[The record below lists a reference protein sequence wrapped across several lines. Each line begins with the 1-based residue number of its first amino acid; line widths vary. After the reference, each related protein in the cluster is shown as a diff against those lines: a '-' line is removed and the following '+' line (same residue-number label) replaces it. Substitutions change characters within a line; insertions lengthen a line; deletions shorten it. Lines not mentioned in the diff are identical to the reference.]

1 MPNHA
6 KTLDIL
12 LTLPLAETSA
22 SNSLKSKDTKLLCVG
37 KIFANLQVRSTRTV
51 RVGSDRRAFLV
62 HWQYFLIGIRGNIL
76 SDAPLLRCLC
86 RRAAASSARSS
97 ASALRDGGPCAASGS
112 SVMVS
117 IVLFAPI
124 IAAVGGGGLSL
135 ALRLQSLLD
144 ISAASPLLGAD
155 GSIASPRCRAWKQP
169 STCLLPVAPH
179 ARRTTR
185 QPLRRRLT
193 TALPDPERR
202 STSACCASKGIRGAL
217 GRRQIAPGR
226 LPRMPRRAPAGLRA
240 SCPRPGPSMTRIFE
254 RRKCQFHQAAR
265 EGDQATSAHGQ

>member
-112 SVMVS
+112 SVLSTAS
-117 IVLFAPI
+117 IILFARSGRRRPQPCTPFAVPTRHFSRFSPARRRRFHRFPALPRLEAAQHLPPACGAPCAPNNAAA
-124 IAAVGGGGLSL
+124 IAA
-135 ALRLQSLLD
+135 
-144 ISAASPLLGAD
+144 P
-155 GSIASPRCRAWKQP
+155 
-169 STCLLPVAPH
+169 PH
-179 ARRTTR
+179 N
-185 QPLRRRLT
+185 
-193 TALPDPERR
+193 
-202 STSACCASKGIRGAL
+202 GF
-217 GRRQIAPGR
+217 
-226 LPRMPRRAPAGLRA
+226 AG
-240 SCPRPGPSMTRIFE
+240 P
-254 RRKCQFHQAAR
+254 
-265 EGDQATSAHGQ
+265 